1 MTWRP
6 AYLAVRPDDGAEYG
20 RPGRRGKVRVMEQVR
35 QGILKR
41 LVAAVIDAVVLIV
54 LCVGVSVA
62 LMFVPRIAAIV
73 SALVALAYMATELVF
88 AQTPGKM
95 VLGLTV
101 TSPDG
106 TPATREALIKR
117 YAVKNASGFL
127 SLAAAI
133 TTVMALSY
141 VGGLIGLVVFAAAF
155 LMLRPDRLAGHD
167 IVAGTAVYGSADPKL
182 TFAVPSFPPK
192 PVAVAV

>member
-1 MTWRP
+1 MQ
-6 AYLAVRPDDGAEYG
+6 
-20 RPGRRGKVRVMEQVR
+20 QVR

-41 LVAAVIDAVVLIV
+41 FVAAVLDAVVLIG
-54 LCVGVSVA
+54 LCVGVSLA
-62 LMFVPRIAAIV
+62 LMFAPKIAAIA
-73 SALVALAYMATELVF
+73 SSLVALAYMATEIFF
-88 AQTPGKM
+88 AQTPGKR

-101 TSPDG
+101 TKPDG

-133 TTVMALSY
+133 TGVMLLSV
-141 VGGLIGLVVFAAAF
+141 VGGVIGLAVFAAAF

-182 TFAVPSFPPK
+182 TFTMPTLPGK
-192 PVAVAV
+192 PVTAQA